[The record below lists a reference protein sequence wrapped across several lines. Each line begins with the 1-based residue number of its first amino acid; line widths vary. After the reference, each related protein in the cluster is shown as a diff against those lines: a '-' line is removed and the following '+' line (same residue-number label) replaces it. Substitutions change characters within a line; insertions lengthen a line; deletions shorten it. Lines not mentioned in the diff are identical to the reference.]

1 MGWKI
6 ESVQIEGD
14 GGAVRPFNYIYTLPQ
29 ASNTRPASYRGD
41 GLLLGSGTVRLNR
54 EQQIMHAAQ
63 QHGVDP
69 QELIRGIS
77 AHVASELD
85 NGREVMRAV

>member
-6 ESVQIEGD
+6 ESMDIEGKH
-14 GGAVRPFNYIYTLPQ
+14 GTVRPFNYVLTLPQ
-29 ASNTRPASYRGD
+29 GRDARTASYRGD

-54 EQQIMHAAQ
+54 EQYIKQAAI

-69 QELIRGIS
+69 QELIEGIS
-77 AHVASELD
+77 RHVASEAVEA
-85 NGREVMRAV
+85 RELARAV